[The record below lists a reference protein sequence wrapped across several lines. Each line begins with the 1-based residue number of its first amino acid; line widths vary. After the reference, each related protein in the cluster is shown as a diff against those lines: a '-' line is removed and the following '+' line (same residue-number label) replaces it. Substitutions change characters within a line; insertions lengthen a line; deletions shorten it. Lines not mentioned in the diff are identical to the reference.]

1 MGPAH
6 GNTRRV
12 GFLDKLIHAVRR
24 NSSTADVL
32 LAVQALANRIGSP
45 DLADWADC
53 ELHGYPDEDRVP
65 AYRGP
70 FTADVHVRLHGQP
83 DRMPSLPRRA
93 FAAELRNSK
102 LMRLYDVTV
111 VEAVTDLEQLSG
123 QALVRSWGAVHIDLL
138 NQLIDIGG
146 LAIAPGD
153 TVAAAENRLA
163 GSLVRAIVN
172 AVRSRALGL
181 ALTLER
187 VAPDAGDHDGPSEP
201 TPAMRDVIA
210 KTVG

>member
-1 MGPAH
+1 M
-6 GNTRRV
+6 

-32 LAVQALANRIGSP
+32 LAVEALATRIGSAE
-45 DLADWADC
+45 LADWADR
-53 ELHGYPDEDRVP
+53 ELHGYPEEERVP

-70 FTADVHVRLHGQP
+70 FTAEINVRLHRQP
-83 DRMPSLPRRA
+83 DRTRPLARTA
-93 FAAELRNSK
+93 FAAELRDSK

-111 VEAVTDLEQLSG
+111 VEAVTHLERLAG
-123 QALVRSWGAVHIDLL
+123 EHLVRPWGAVHVDLL

-146 LAIAPGD
+146 LSIVPGG
-153 TVAAAENRLA
+153 TVVAAENQLA
-163 GSLVRAIVN
+163 GSLVRATVN
-172 AVRSRALGL
+172 AVRDRALGL

-187 VAPDAGDHDGPSEP
+187 VAPDAGDRGGPSEP